1 MRDLTLEEVLPLFNN
16 GETRYAEDPN
26 FKEAVDSLRAGIGV
40 YAVLDKTLNQLRVL
54 RDIHSLTLFKGRQL
68 ADEVASYKDAL
79 ELTSRPM
86 VVDTKELYP
95 GELLQLRARSQQKP

>member
-1 MRDLTLEEVLPLFNN
+1 MDEILEHFNN

-54 RDIHSLTLFKGRQL
+54 RGIHAATTLANAVL

-79 ELTSRPM
+79 ELMQR
-86 VVDTKELYP
+86 
-95 GELLQLRARSQQKP
+95 KP